1 MLATHQRPALLT
13 AVVGAGALAHLTE
26 PGDTHVGW
34 YGRKGQNGGGVGAGG
49 RESGGNAYRMAVGR
63 TLTLMGTNLVDVSLR
78 PLLVV
83 LGGVFAGLATLL
95 AVTAMVTAQPLVL
108 LAAVPLALT
117 AGVMWYQGTGRLARS
132 MLGGGGPR
140 RRYPGTRTST
150 GGSGTDDHARSE
162 TGDRR
167 WEEPFDA
174 EARREA
180 RTRARR
186 QAQRSADG
194 GSTTDDWGGRS
205 RRRADRLGGLTRAEA
220 YQALGLDP
228 TASDDEVRDA
238 YRDQAKDLHPDTE
251 GGSADAFQELND
263 AYERIVDE

>member
-1 MLATHQRPALLT
+1 
-13 AVVGAGALAHLTE
+13 
-26 PGDTHVGW
+26 
-34 YGRKGQNGGGVGAGG
+34 
-49 RESGGNAYRMAVGR
+49 
-63 TLTLMGTNLVDVSLR
+63 MGTNVRGVSLR

-83 LGGVFAGLATLL
+83 LGGVFAGLSALL

-108 LAAVPLALT
+108 MAAVPLALT

-132 MLGGGGPR
+132 MLGGGRR

-150 GGSGTDDHARSE
+150 GGSGTDDRARSE
-162 TGDRR
+162 AGDSR
-167 WEEPFDA
+167 WEDPFDA

-186 QAQRSADG
+186 QAQRRASHSADG
-194 GSTTDDWGGRS
+194 GTTTGEWGGRG

-220 YQALGLDP
+220 YEVLGLDP

-238 YRDQAKDLHPDTE
+238 YRDQAKELHPDTE